1 MKRHRSQR
9 SRTRYASG
17 KRAKAQCP
25 ICGLTCAYAEM
36 TLDWRGVRVCPDC
49 LDPKHPQ
56 ETPVITADAVAL
68 RRPAPLLDT
77 GTTEAVDQLTDED
90 GFETTFGS

>member
-1 MKRHRSQR
+1 MRRHRSKR
-9 SRTRYASG
+9 SRVRYAAG

-25 ICGLTCAYAEM
+25 ICGLVVPYTTM

-56 ETPVITADAVAL
+56 ETPVVASDAVAL
-68 RRPAPLLDT
+68 RRPSPLVDT
-77 GTTEAVDQLTDED
+77 GTTESVDQLTDED